1 MIISFKIS
9 FMFSGVFSLFSSKI
23 FSILSPQISILFI
36 APYSRAFVIDLPMSV
51 LRQRSR
57 SFILSSVMF
66 LFSIVFFV

>member
-1 MIISFKIS
+1 
-9 FMFSGVFSLFSSKI
+9 
-23 FSILSPQISILFI
+23 
-36 APYSRAFVIDLPMSV
+36 VIDLPMSV